1 MGEVERSSGTRG
13 SAEEWLA
20 VTKLSR
26 HIDFCSAQ
34 SHLPSLTSNPD

>member
-1 MGEVERSSGTRG
+1 MERVTVGGALGEDIGEIE

-26 HIDFCSAQ
+26 HIEFCSAV
-34 SHLPSLTSNPD
+34 S

>member
-1 MGEVERSSGTRG
+1 MERRTGTRG

-26 HIDFCSAQ
+26 HIEFCSAV
-34 SHLPSLTSNPD
+34 P